1 MKSALTDFILWTE
14 MSSHLLSC
22 MGGCIECLHL
32 TDAFVQYA
40 EMK

>member
-22 MGGCIECLHL
+22 MGGSIERLHL

-40 EMK
+40 EIK